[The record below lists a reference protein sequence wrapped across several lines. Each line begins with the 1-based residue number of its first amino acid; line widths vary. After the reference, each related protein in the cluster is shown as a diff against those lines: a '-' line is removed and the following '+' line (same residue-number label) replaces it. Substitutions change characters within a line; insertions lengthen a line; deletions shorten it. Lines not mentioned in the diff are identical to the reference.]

1 MDLVSA
7 SNNPSAES
15 YLEEIEKILHDFL
28 YPEHDSTQLRK
39 REQILQSATGL
50 FVTHG
55 YRKTSMEEVASAAGI
70 AKGTV
75 YLYYRNKAELLLHT
89 IAFQNQQYMEEF
101 ASVLDPVL
109 SPRDQLRRLIYLSLI
124 MSREAPLL
132 ARMTGGD
139 HELELVLRDVDDDT
153 LSKVNKLEID
163 FIVKLID
170 TATKGKLAPVVVEQ
184 RAIALLDLVYAIIS
198 TDRWVQTEISQEDYA
213 HQMSDIITR
222 GIAG

>member
-1 MDLVSA
+1 MNLVSA
-7 SNNPSAES
+7 SKYPGAET
-15 YLEEIEKILHDFL
+15 YLVEIEKILHDFL

-39 REQILQSATGL
+39 REQILQSATQL

-55 YRKTSMEEVASAAGI
+55 YRKTSMEEVAAAAGI

-89 IAFQNQQYMEEF
+89 IAFQNQQYMGEL

-109 SPRDQLRRLIYLSLI
+109 PPRDQLRRLIYLSLV

-132 ARMTGGD
+132 ARMTSGD
-139 HELELVLRDVDDDT
+139 HEINLVLRDIDDDT
-153 LSKVNKLEID
+153 LSKVNQIKID

-170 TATKGKLAPVVVEQ
+170 TATNGKLAPVVVEQ
-184 RAIALLDLVYAIIS
+184 RAIALLDLVFAIIS